1 MKNMIETDSDV
12 DVVEEVTT
20 DINNDNK
27 KAVWLYNDA
36 FNSFEHVIESLIE
49 VCKMS
54 KNTAE
59 ECALKVH
66 KTGKCV
72 VAQNKSNTELMEIA
86 TELKLKHLD
95 ARVV

>member
-1 MKNMIETDSDV
+1 MKNIFETDTDIE
-12 DVVEEVTT
+12 VVEKTTT

-36 FNSFEHVIESLIE
+36 FNSFEHVIDSLVE

-54 KNTAE
+54 SSAAE
-59 ECALKVH
+59 ECAVKVH

-72 VAQNKSNTELMEIA
+72 VAQNKSNTELLEIA